1 MINAYCSTPSTVR
14 RLKPGGA
21 RPKAGLEIAVSNE
34 LTTATGGRVLRELR
48 PKENLNLKIENEK
61 KRVYLKEIGCM
72 LLGKDSKRK
81 LLSWCL
87 QEF

>member
-34 LTTATGGRVLRELR
+34 LTTATGGRVLRIAR
-48 PKENLNLKIENEK
+48 ATTKRKFKSQTENEK
-61 KRVYLKEIGCM
+61 N
-72 LLGKDSKRK
+72 RK
-81 LLSWCL
+81 
-87 QEF
+87 